1 MILAF
6 STLFAA
12 FEAKEKA
19 CIEPNTDITGNNVN
33 DGLSSKFSS
42 MSECID
48 YCRGTSGANYFVWSD
63 ETFFDP
69 NYQFTCW
76 CKANK
81 LDTSYSTGTFS
92 GPLNCAP
99 EANCCSNIHFTS
111 TGSLAN
117 SDQSHV
123 LGYYSMVS
131 DGEDGHPN
139 YQQTTQLRSYM
150 FYRSN
155 IKNWFINDA
164 TGINQGYAL
173 NTGSETCI
181 TDSTGVWE
189 FYDFGVGD
197 WVPDPTAQ
205 TVCVDEVPPPPE
217 EQCNTGSLCDGC
229 VVTLP
234 FGDTVY
240 CCKEQC
246 QYGWINYDPN
256 TNPMCQCGV

>member
-1 MILAF
+1 MITKGRKNKCFLQAK
-6 STLFAA
+6 TVLF
-12 FEAKEKA
+12 F
-19 CIEPNTDITGNNVN
+19 GNISVFFGVVFKLLNKTN
-33 DGLSSKFSS
+33 NHPLSSFSILKPILIMNTNQYCFCLQKKTPIFPPFDHHFLLPNNPFLNTYCQIYVLLRNNLSQFRMNLTHNFSS
-42 MSECID
+42 
-48 YCRGTSGANYFVWSD
+48 F
-63 ETFFDP
+63 
-69 NYQFTCW
+69 Q
-76 CKANK
+76 
-81 LDTSYSTGTFS
+81 
-92 GPLNCAP
+92 
-99 EANCCSNIHFTS
+99 
-111 TGSLAN
+111 
-117 SDQSHV
+117 
-123 LGYYSMVS
+123 
-131 DGEDGHPN
+131 
-139 YQQTTQLRSYM
+139 
-150 FYRSN
+150 
-155 IKNWFINDA
+155 NWFINDA